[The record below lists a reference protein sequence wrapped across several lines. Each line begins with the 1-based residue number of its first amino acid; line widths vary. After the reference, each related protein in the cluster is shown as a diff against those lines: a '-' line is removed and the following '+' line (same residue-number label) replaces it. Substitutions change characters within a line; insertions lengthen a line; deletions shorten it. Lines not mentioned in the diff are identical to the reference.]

1 MTSDFGNIDRRNV
14 QELNEDQ
21 LLNELDCPVECPDLT
36 RSIMGRLGYM
46 KASPNVVR
54 RARIRRHVKRGLV
67 GVAAMIALGLGIFI
81 HNHSPNARRQ
91 VGPSLTE
98 AVNHDITLHQQRIS
112 NAFQTI
118 RNFTPRNQT
127 LRNTKPITLT
137 PVSFS
142 WQKHLQTETEM
153 IPNLSDKDDSLIAK
167 APSRGN

>member
-1 MTSDFGNIDRRNV
+1 MTSEFGNTDRQDV

-36 RSIMGRLGYM
+36 RSIMGKLGYM

-54 RARIRRHVKRGLV
+54 RARIRRHVKRGLL
-67 GVAAMIALGLGIFI
+67 GVAAMIALGVGIFI
-81 HNHSPNARRQ
+81 HNHSPDARRQ

-118 RNFTPRNQT
+118 RNFTPRYQT
-127 LRNTKPITLT
+127 PRNTDPQALAPVFSFKQKPLLT
-137 PVSFS
+137 
-142 WQKHLQTETEM
+142 EAGM